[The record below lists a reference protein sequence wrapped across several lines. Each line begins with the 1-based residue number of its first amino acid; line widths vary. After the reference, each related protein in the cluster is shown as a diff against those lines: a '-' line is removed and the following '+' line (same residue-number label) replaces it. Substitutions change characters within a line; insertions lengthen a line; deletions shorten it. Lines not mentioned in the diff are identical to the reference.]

1 MKYDANQIAKKYR
14 PMKSERKPA
23 QENARRRMHTWC
35 YCVTASVG
43 CGDQG
48 AEQVPGDV
56 YKPSHLKKRYVS
68 DTFPLDVSH
77 ELFLFFMFVYLI
89 MYSYICS
96 FINLSIYFSTASL
109 FQVGFLFC
117 FYLLF

>member
-68 DTFPLDVSH
+68 DRFPLDVTH
-77 ELFLFFMFVYLI
+77 ELFLFFSVYLSNHVFL
-89 MYSYICS
+89 Y
-96 FINLSIYFSTASL
+96 L
-109 FQVGFLFC
+109 FFH
-117 FYLLF
+117 

>member
-1 MKYDANQIAKKYR
+1 
-14 PMKSERKPA
+14 MKSERKPA

-56 YKPSHLKKRYVS
+56 YKPRHLKKRYVS
-68 DTFPLDVSH
+68 DTFPLDVTH
-77 ELFLFFMFVYLI
+77 ELFLFFFLFIYLI

-96 FINLSIYFSTASL
+96 FINLSIYFSTAL
-109 FQVGFLFC
+109 LFRFQVGFLFC
-117 FYLLF
+117 FYLSF